1 MTPRDVSG
9 PAATTMW
16 LTDDSEKVWFDDHVR
31 AAGEIAE
38 FLAGDKISL
47 SGRRVADI
55 GCGDGIIDL
64 ALTIENQPEVLI
76 GFDINPVD
84 TNALLALARSMHY
97 TQTLPRELRFERSEP
112 EWLPAA
118 NASFDVVVTWSAFEH
133 VQNPRALLADMAR
146 VLTPGGLL
154 MLQLWPFYASEHG
167 SHLWPR
173 FPGEPFVQFARTDK
187 EVEDRLRSD
196 PKGQRMLGQ
205 YRSLN
210 RITIVELQRCLLDTG
225 FSIVKFE
232 LLTNLVRITDGL
244 ELERRYSLTDLGI
257 GGIKLLAR
265 SNR

>member
-1 MTPRDVSG
+1 MTPGGASV

-16 LTDDSEKVWFDDHVR
+16 LTDDSEQVWFDDHVH
-31 AAGEIAE
+31 AAREIVE
-38 FLAGDKISL
+38 FLAGDEITL
-47 SGRRVADI
+47 NGQRVADI

-64 ALTIENQPEVLI
+64 ALTIENRPKVLI

-97 TQTLPRELRFERSEP
+97 TETLPRELRFERSEP

-133 VQNPRALLADMAR
+133 IANPRALLAEVAR

-167 SHLWPR
+167 SHLWPW

-187 EVEDRLRSD
+187 DVEERLRDD
-196 PKGQRMLGQ
+196 PKGRRMLDQ

-210 RITIVELQRCLLDTG
+210 RITVAGLQRYLVDAG

-244 ELERRYSLTDLGI
+244 ELERRHSLTDLGI